1 MASSGVKRL
10 PRSPSAAAKEEDTI
24 MYANGA
30 QTLDELAEQYP
41 NRPHNHSLTLPFYDL
56 ITGLFNPL
64 TKPVPASAAAKA
76 RRAAS
81 NISPTEQRRIIIERF
96 FSKWRHEVGD
106 DIYPA
111 MRLILPD
118 KDRERGVYGLKEQT
132 IANILCKIMGIPKTS
147 ADGLSLVNWKTPGKS
162 SSSSGDF
169 AVRCFEALE
178 QRPQNTTPGEMRIGR
193 VNQLLDQLA
202 AAHGE
207 KEQTPIFREF
217 YNHMNPEEMQWLIRM
232 VLKQMKIGATERTL
246 LDRWHK
252 DGSKLFNVS
261 SSLRHV
267 CWELWSERVQLDGDK
282 INLCLMQCFQP
293 QLAGYAMAT
302 SFDKMVEKLGLPDDD
317 PQFLIEEKLDGER
330 MQLHIMLDQDSP
342 GGYKMGWWS
351 RKGKAY
357 TYLYGDSFEDD
368 GSALSKFLTGV
379 FNEGVLSCILDGEM
393 IAWDPTMEKMLAFG
407 TLKTA
412 ARNTQRNPN
421 DQQGWRP
428 LYRVFD
434 CLHINGNDL
443 TKHSLLDRRKA
454 LDKIVSK
461 EVPGRFEIHP
471 YKLTKSPGDIEPM
484 LREIVENSSE
494 GLVIKDP
501 HSTYRLNERNMK
513 WIKVKP
519 EYMTEFGENLDCII
533 IGGYYG
539 SGRRGN
545 MISSF
550 LCGLKARQADIDA
563 GLAGPETCY
572 SFFKVGGGLTA
583 EDYSEVK
590 HHTEGK
596 WMPWNPKSAS
606 KVVELAGGDRYHE
619 RPDVWIHPKDSLV
632 VEVKAASA
640 EKTTSFMVG
649 QTLRFPRF
657 RRLRLDK
664 SWENGAL
671 DMDGWEDLQSKADEE
686 LKTKKDM
693 EIESKRRKTKR
704 QKTEL
709 SVAGDADY
717 KAVVDKVSKLFQGMS
732 FYVPSGSANPKKS
745 KPELENLIR
754 EHSGIIV
761 QQPARVRDGD
771 VVALADRQTARTLP
785 LMNFEGIN
793 IITPKWIFDAINS
806 KYLLPYEKSHLFFA
820 TDDMVALAEQNTDK
834 FGDSY
839 CRDVDVEELRVIF
852 DGMREDHR
860 QPASDAVNFDTE
872 AFYDQLEAHGHELPR
887 SRGYV
892 FRKCRIYIAPVE
904 GMSDLT
910 VARISGYIAFGNGQV
925 AEDLDDEVTHV
936 VIVSR
941 GDEVGERKV
950 AADIRKRVSKRKK
963 LKIPRIVSERW
974 VDDCWKEETR
984 IGEEDYAPI

>member
-1 MASSGVKRL
+1 MAPSVKR
-10 PRSPSAAAKEEDTI
+10 PASPTLSAEDEDKM

-30 QTLDELAEQYP
+30 QTLDELTEQYP
-41 NRPHNHSLTLPFYDL
+41 NRPHNHSVTLPFYEL

-64 TKPVPASAAAKA
+64 TKPLPAGAAAKA

-81 NISPTEQRRIIIERF
+81 TISPTEQRRITIERF
-96 FSKWRHEVGD
+96 FSKWRNEVGND
-106 DIYPA
+106 VYPV

-132 IANILCKIMGIPKTS
+132 IARILIKLMGISQKS
-147 ADGLSLVNWKTPGKS
+147 ADGLSLINWKTPGKS
-162 SSSSGDF
+162 SNSSGDF

-178 QRPQNTTPGEMRIGR
+178 KRPLKTTPGEMRIAR

-217 YNHMNPEEMQWLIRM
+217 YSHMNPEEMQWLIRM

-267 CWELWSERVQLDGDK
+267 CWELWSEDIQLDGDK

-293 QLAGYAMAT
+293 QLAGYAIAT
-302 SFDKMVEKLGLPDDD
+302 SFDKMVEKLGLPLGD
-317 PQFLIEEKLDGER
+317 PTFLIEEKLDGER
-330 MQLHIMLDQDSP
+330 MQLHMMLDQDSP
-342 GGYKMGWWS
+342 GGYKIGWWS

-357 TYLYGDSFEDD
+357 TYLYGNSFEDE
-368 GSALSKFLTGV
+368 GSALSKFLKGV

-393 IAWDPTMEKMLAFG
+393 IAWDPTLGKMLAFG

-412 ARNTQRNPN
+412 ARKAQENPN
-421 DQQGWRP
+421 NEQGWRP
-428 LYRVFD
+428 LFRVFD

-443 TKHSLLDRRKA
+443 TKHSLSDRRRA
-454 LDKIVSK
+454 LEKIIAK

-494 GLVIKDP
+494 GLVIKNP
-501 HSTYRLNERNMK
+501 HSTYRLNDRNMK

-583 EDYSEVK
+583 EDYSEIK
-590 HHTEGK
+590 HRTDGK
-596 WMPWNPKSAS
+596 WMPWSPKSAG
-606 KVVELAGGDRYHE
+606 KVVELAGGDRYYE

-640 EKTTSFMVG
+640 EKTSTFRVG

-657 RRLRLDK
+657 RRIRYDK
-664 SWENGAL
+664 SWEDGAL
-671 DMDGWEDLQSKADEE
+671 DMDNWEEVQTRAEE
-686 LKTKKDM
+686 EVQTRKDM

-709 SVAGDADY
+709 AVAGEAEFKD
-717 KAVVDKVSKLFQGMS
+717 VVDKVSKLFQGMS
-732 FYVPSGSANPKKS
+732 FYVPSASANPKKS

-754 EHSGIIV
+754 EHGGTIV

-785 LMNFEGIN
+785 IMDFEGIN
-793 IITPKWIFDAINS
+793 IIAPKWIFDAINS
-806 KYLLPYEKSHLFFA
+806 KYLLPYEKDHLFFA
-820 TDDMVALAEQNTDK
+820 TDEMVALAEQNADQY
-834 FGDSY
+834 GDSY
-839 CRDVDVEELRVIF
+839 CRDVDVKEMRAIF
-852 DGMREDHR
+852 TEMRGNSAQSSAAD
-860 QPASDAVNFDTE
+860 FDTDF
-872 AFYDQLEAHGHELPR
+872 FYDQLEAHGHELPR

-892 FRKCRIYIAPVE
+892 FRKCRVHLAPVE
-904 GMSDLT
+904 GVSSLT
-910 VARISGYIAFGNGQV
+910 MARLSGYIAFGNGQV

-936 VIVSR
+936 VIVSN
-941 GDEVGERKV
+941 GIEDAESSSKV
-950 AADIRKRVSKRKK
+950 AADVRKQVSKRKK
-963 LKIPRIVSERW
+963 LRVRRIVSERW
-974 VDDCWKEETR
+974 IEDCWKEETR
-984 IGEEDYAPI
+984 VSEEDYAPR